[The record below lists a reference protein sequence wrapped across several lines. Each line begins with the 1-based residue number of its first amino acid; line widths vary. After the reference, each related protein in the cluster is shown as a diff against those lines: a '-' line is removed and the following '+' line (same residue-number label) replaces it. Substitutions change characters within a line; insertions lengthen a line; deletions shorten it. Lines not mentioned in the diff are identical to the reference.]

1 MKKSTLLFL
10 LTAPAA
16 LMARESNLI
25 NNSAFGRGLLH
36 WNYEG
41 NGQCR
46 LQNRKPLFSSGVLY
60 HYFDLGNTEHADPEC
75 GRPVNR
81 VFRFR
86 VKAKGRGP
94 LRLGVR
100 ARLMP
105 AGNALELRT
114 HWSPVFQLSGE
125 FRTYDFEAQET
136 HPDTV
141 FHDKLLI
148 ESGGEVTVSETWFY
162 YPDRN
167 AFGIDF
173 TPDCAVVRPGEKVK
187 TTVRTTIP
195 NRKLT
200 VDIYCGQTVS
210 GGYGRPVRRELVTG
224 PDGRAELSFTVPWA
238 ATDGVRVSVSDPVS
252 GVRKSF
258 FANLMTESRINRM
271 RRSASLLAGKKHL
284 LFLGDSLTDYDRGRN
299 YPSLISCFLPRSWTF
314 RNAGVG
320 GDDLRKI
327 HARLTG
333 GKVNRPEMYEKL
345 FTPMPDIIFLLCG
358 GNDTK
363 VSFRSG
369 YRKNE
374 TPEELQ
380 APLLDQII
388 SELKKRAPKARIV
401 LVSPL
406 DSYQPSQKALA
417 EPLVKAGINHNY
429 FGDPVQINKIT
440 EKMKHA
446 AQKHGV
452 EFCDAGSVFR
462 AAEDLQLLHVPDDG
476 VHLSLQGHQLMAEIV
491 LDYLSKTN
499 SK

>member
-1 MKKSTLLFL
+1 MKKCMLLL
-10 LTAPAA
+10 LTGSAV

-41 NGQCR
+41 SGQCR
-46 LQNRKPLFSSGVLY
+46 LLNRKPVFSDGVLY

-86 VKAKGRGP
+86 IKAKGRGTF
-94 LRLGVR
+94 RLGVR

-114 HWSPVFQLSGE
+114 HWSPDLQLSE
-125 FRTYDFEAQET
+125 QFRNYDFEAMET

-148 ESGGEVTVSETWFY
+148 ESRGEITVSETWFY

-167 AFGIDF
+167 EFSIDF
-173 TPDCAVVRPGEKVK
+173 TPECAVVRPGQKVK
-187 TTVRTTIP
+187 TIVRTSLR

-200 VDIYCGQTVS
+200 VDVYCGQTVA
-210 GGYGRPVRRELVTG
+210 GGYDRSVRRELVTG
-224 PDGRAELSFTVPWA
+224 PDGRAELSFTVPYA
-238 ATDGVRVSVSDPVS
+238 ATDGVRAAVSDPVS

-258 FANLMTESRINRM
+258 FANLMTGSQMKRM
-271 RRSASLLAGKKHL
+271 SRSASLLSGKKHL

-299 YPSLISCFLPRSWTF
+299 YPSLISCFLPAGWTF

-333 GKVNRPEMYEKL
+333 GKVNRPEMFEKL
-345 FTPMPDIIFLLCG
+345 FAPMPDIIFLLCG

-380 APLLDQII
+380 APLLDRIL
-388 SELKKRAPKARIV
+388 SELKKRAPEARIV
-401 LVSPL
+401 LISPL

-429 FGDPVQINKIT
+429 FGDPVQIGRFT
-440 EKMKHA
+440 EKMKLA
-446 AQKHGV
+446 AQKHGA

-462 AAEDLQLLHVPDDG
+462 SAEDLQQLHVPDDG
-476 VHLSLQGHQLMAEIV
+476 VHLSLRGHQLMAEII
-491 LDYLSKTN
+491 LDYISRTN